1 MKKVEFIFSMI
12 WRPLLK
18 TSTGHVFVY
27 GGENISGQSGDA
39 QMVIEKIE
47 SFLSEPVLCE
57 KVKAIIT
64 DSAGPY
70 AKARRE
76 FSKLR
81 PDIAFLPCFA
91 HQLNLTIG
99 DMFKSF
105 PEFKETLDTA
115 GAIVAFFNR
124 SVGNIERLRQAA
136 GPGFRSLKSPCD
148 TRWSS
153 QFACLCSVSNALDHI
168 EVGLDRLFPHTRSV

>member
-1 MKKVEFIFSMI
+1 M
-12 WRPLLK
+12 LK
-18 TSTGHVFVY
+18 TSAGQVFVY

-39 QMVIEKIE
+39 QTVIEKTE
-47 SFLSEPVLCE
+47 SLLNEPVLCE
-57 KVKAIIT
+57 KVKAVIT

-70 AKARRE
+70 AKARCE
-76 FSKLR
+76 LSKLR
-81 PDIAFLPCFA
+81 PDIVFLPCFA
-91 HQLNLTIG
+91 HQINLTIG

-105 PEFKETLDTA
+105 PEFKETLDAA

-124 SVGNIERLRQAA
+124 SVGNTERLKQAA
-136 GPGFRSLKSPCD
+136 GPGFRSLESPCN

-153 QFACLCSVSNALDHI
+153 QFACLRSVSNILVDI